1 MFFLSDIFLPCLF
14 KSKVKTKI
22 LCVCFLWVLVSLRGS
37 EYLSVRLDECLNGS
51 LLVAGQSGKP
61 LNGSLLSACW
71 TPPFQRVLL
80 NIVIQL
86 LYCLGLLLPLQCMC
100 NALWSESAVYPRPP
114 SAVKEPVKS
123 RAIGA
128 GYVILST
135 VPMMPL
141 RLQGVERLSLTLG
154 CFTNGVFF
162 FPKMEL

>member
-22 LCVCFLWVLVSLRGS
+22 LCVCVFSVSFSLSEGVWV
-37 EYLSVRLDECLNGS
+37 LSVRLDECLNGS

-86 LYCLGLLLPLQCMC
+86 LYCLGLLLPLQFMC

-162 FPKMEL
+162 FS